1 VQRWPAGINKKQI
14 ALHWILMFQRTVYP
28 SLAKAIKLLEENAT
42 PEALSDSEKISRL
55 VALVGKAAGPS
66 VAAEE
71 EEAFT

>member
-1 VQRWPAGINKKQI
+1 
-14 ALHWILMFQRTVYP
+14 MFQRTVYP